1 MSHPWTCVVS
11 YHTDPEHCGV
21 AKFNRQL
28 ARRLGVP
35 MVKLGE
41 HYWEG
46 ERPLFSMKWA
56 ELPVALR
63 SLCWHKRDVLW
74 HDTPTLAAPVTG
86 RHWYLPAIGVPALV
100 QPSTLVQ
107 PALFTFGMSHKIQVP
122 LFRALQAQLP
132 PCQLW
137 VSTATHEGAG
147 PSRIPDLMAAW
158 GATARNLGTLSDEA
172 LGLVWPH
179 VSALV
184 AFFDAGLR
192 ANNTTVHAALDAG
205 VPVITNHG
213 DETPD
218 DLRALTHDYR
228 GLTKF
233 PPQPEGPSPYTWA
246 RLLEALCDPSR

>member
-1 MSHPWTCVVS
+1 MTHPWTCVVS
-11 YHTDPEHCGV
+11 YHTDPEKCGV
-21 AKFNRQL
+21 AKFSREL

-35 MVKLGE
+35 MVGLTDKTVG
-41 HYWEG
+41 
-46 ERPLFSMKWA
+46 RPLYSVKWS
-56 ELPVALR
+56 ELDSGARFWPWFE
-63 SLCWHKRDVLW
+63 CDVLW
-74 HDTPTLAAPVTG
+74 HDVPTIWGPQ
-86 RHWYLPAIGVPALV
+86 RDSRWWYLPAIGVPALV

-122 LFRALQAQLP
+122 LFRALQSQLP

-137 VSTATHEGAG
+137 ISTAAHEGAG
-147 PSRIPDLMAAW
+147 PSRIPSLMAAW
-158 GATARNLGTLSDEA
+158 GPHARNLGTLSDEA
-172 LGLVWPH
+172 LGLVWPR

-228 GLTKF
+228 GLTAIPAK
-233 PPQPEGPSPYTWA
+233 PAGPSPYTWE
-246 RLLEALCDPSR
+246 RLLEALCEKQ